1 MSENEFSGFM
11 PMIHQVHVTKESP
24 MINTEGDLVTAHTI
38 KIQTKDGSEN
48 VFSISNHDLMRLCF
62 LIQKIIIHE

>member
-1 MSENEFSGFM
+1 MSEDMFSGFM
-11 PMIHQVHVTKESP
+11 PMINQIHVTKETP

-38 KIQTKDGSEN
+38 KIQTKDGSEH

-62 LIQKIIIHE
+62 LVTKVISSD